1 MPGLAGQPQLT
12 RGQEQGNGA
21 GGGWELGGGFGDGE
35 DDLFGPSYGDYLDGS
50 VTVYAGTTAPSSNG
64 ASGGGGSSVPSDST
78 NPGSATTDPTNSP
91 PGSSGGTGQA
101 QSQSGAD
108 PCAAGGCLDP
118 ITVTAQRPS
127 VWSSVWNFVTGL
139 FASPSTPYRIN
150 GIPVNE
156 GVFFP
161 PLGAATEGVAAGGAR
176 FIVNS
181 AGDALD
187 TEAPLYRVFGDQSPA
202 TGQFWSTVDP
212 AAVAD
217 YRTAAGLFPGNSGQF
232 VAEGVLTDS
241 SGVTFGTAAPG
252 PGGVGGGLPEVIVPN
267 AGGQIC
273 FLCVSGAN
281 PPF

>member
-1 MPGLAGQPQLT
+1 MPRTAVRPQALRT
-12 RGQEQGNGA
+12 RWIPTPRRGSRS
-21 GGGWELGGGFGDGE
+21 FGRKNAHR
-35 DDLFGPSYGDYLDGS
+35 GS
-50 VTVYAGTTAPSSNG
+50 RRWRIT
-64 ASGGGGSSVPSDST
+64 ASGSIRRQVPIASRKNRLSSTMTRRMPVL
-78 NPGSATTDPTNSP
+78 
-91 PGSSGGTGQA
+91 A